1 MKGSKRKRKR
11 NKKLRNMI
19 NLKKRNKKLRN
30 MINLKTVRSVE
41 KGLEDGQR
49 KYY

>member
-1 MKGSKRKRKR
+1 MKGSKRKR
-11 NKKLRNMI
+11 
-19 NLKKRNKKLRN
+19 KRNKKLRN

>member
-1 MKGSKRKRKR
+1 MKGSKRKG
-11 NKKLRNMI
+11 
-19 NLKKRNKKLRN
+19 KRNKKLRN

>member
-1 MKGSKRKRKR
+1 MKGSKRKRKGH
-11 NKKLRNMI
+11 KKQ
-19 NLKKRNKKLRN
+19 RN
-30 MINLKTVRSVE
+30 MINLKTVRRVE